1 VTRTK
6 KRGDRAPVDR
16 LNRRLCVP
24 EEDENRKSEPD
35 EERDER
41 RDQQTRELSQLMRIH
56 ERLLSQLQEARSELN
71 TPATAEILAK
81 LRSRIGTKPDVAFS
95 QITAAVEEGI
105 RCLMVFESEIK
116 QELFSE
122 DKEITVEG
130 IPDLPPHLARFLAE
144 RANLNGFRYDVLH
157 DPVRGWVIRW
167 KEYTSLGTIRGSGQ
181 IFERPHAWL
190 VE

>member
-1 VTRTK
+1 MAK
-6 KRGDRAPVDR
+6 KDDQQPTRGDLKEQEA
-16 LNRRLCVP
+16 
-24 EEDENRKSEPD
+24 
-35 EERDER
+35 RD
-41 RDQQTRELSQLMRIH
+41 LSQLMRIQ

-71 TPATAEILAK
+71 TPATTELIAK
-81 LRSRIGTKPDVAFS
+81 LRSRTGNQPDTAFS

-116 QELFSE
+116 QELFSDSDE
-122 DKEITVEG
+122 MEVEG
-130 IPDLPPHLARFLAE
+130 IPNLPPHLARFLAE
-144 RANLNGFRYDVLH
+144 RASLNGFSYEVLQ

-167 KEYTSLGTIRGSGQ
+167 KEYTAMGTIRGSGQ

>member
-1 VTRTK
+1 MAEQDDQSSAGTD
-6 KRGDRAPVDR
+6 KREQEA
-16 LNRRLCVP
+16 
-24 EEDENRKSEPD
+24 
-35 EERDER
+35 RD
-41 RDQQTRELSQLMRIH
+41 LSQLMRLH

-71 TPATAEILAK
+71 TPATTEILSK
-81 LRSRIGTKPDVAFS
+81 LRNRIGNKPDTAFS

-116 QELFSE
+116 QELFSDAE
-122 DKEITVEG
+122 HMEVEG
-130 IPDLPPHLARFLAE
+130 IPNLPPHLARFLAE
-144 RANLNGFRYDVLH
+144 RANLNGFRYEVLQ

-167 KEYTSLGTIRGSGQ
+167 KEYTAVGTIRGAGQ

>member
-1 VTRTK
+1 M
-6 KRGDRAPVDR
+6 
-16 LNRRLCVP
+16 P
-24 EEDENRKSEPD
+24 EQDQQKSA
-35 EERDER
+35 EEEQ

-71 TPATAEILAK
+71 TPATSEILSK
-81 LRSRIGTKPDVAFS
+81 LRSRIGTKPDMAFS

-116 QELFSE
+116 QELFSDDE
-122 DKEITVEG
+122 QITVEG
-130 IPDLPPHLARFLAE
+130 IPNLPPHLARFLAE
-144 RANLNGFRYDVLH
+144 RTSLNGFHYDVLH

-167 KEYTSLGTIRGSGQ
+167 KEYTALGTIRGSGQ

-190 VE
+190 ME